1 MQHHYVC
8 WSGACLV
15 IVWSLCE
22 QCMRPGGY
30 PRWSSAFTTHGTNVL
45 LNVLPSQL
53 YDADMIVYDMLNPF
67 SMFQLLTDHLSP
79 PYVQSKRKDHG
90 NGSRHEVC

>member
-1 MQHHYVC
+1 MAIRDGAQHLRLMVP
-8 WSGACLV
+8 L
-15 IVWSLCE
+15 
-22 QCMRPGGY
+22 
-30 PRWSSAFTTHGTNVL
+30 L

-53 YDADMIVYDMLNPF
+53 YDEDMIVYDMLNHF